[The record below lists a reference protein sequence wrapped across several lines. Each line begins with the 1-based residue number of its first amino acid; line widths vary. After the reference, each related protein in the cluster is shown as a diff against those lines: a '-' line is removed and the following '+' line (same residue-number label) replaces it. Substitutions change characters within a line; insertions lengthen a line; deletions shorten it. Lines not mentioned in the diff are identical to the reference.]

1 MGSAESFENV
11 LPDDWVFYSSFI
23 CFSNLYY
30 ILDVLFGA
38 KTQQA
43 LRLWKIIISFSVAL
57 PEWTFM
63 RQFCWRRRC
72 FYRSYYMKSG
82 NRLVLSEFLAR
93 WQKNCFSGGRKG
105 NSQGTYLDCIY
116 RGRRAQTNHFMPW
129 SRCLSF
135 LVTWCPENW
144 LCAPRENFCDSFY
157 WRRASGSKYR
167 NGCKNRQHCLVAW
180 WKKDSFWR
188 AKGLG
193 LRSFPDGRLPAFSK
207 QRHPVR

>member
-63 RQFCWRRRC
+63 RQFC
-72 FYRSYYMKSG
+72 
-82 NRLVLSEFLAR
+82 
-93 WQKNCFSGGRKG
+93 
-105 NSQGTYLDCIY
+105 
-116 RGRRAQTNHFMPW
+116 
-129 SRCLSF
+129 
-135 LVTWCPENW
+135 
-144 LCAPRENFCDSFY
+144 
-157 WRRASGSKYR
+157 
-167 NGCKNRQHCLVAW
+167 
-180 WKKDSFWR
+180 
-188 AKGLG
+188 
-193 LRSFPDGRLPAFSK
+193 
-207 QRHPVR
+207 